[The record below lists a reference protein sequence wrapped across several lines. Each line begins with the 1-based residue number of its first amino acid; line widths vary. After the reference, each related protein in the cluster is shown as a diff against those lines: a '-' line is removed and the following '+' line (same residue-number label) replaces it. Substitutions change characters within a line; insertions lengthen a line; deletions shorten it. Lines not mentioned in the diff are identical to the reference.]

1 MKIEDFLSRL
11 EKVERSASGWKACCP
26 AHGDSNPSLSVSES
40 GGKILVHCHAGCEP
54 QAVVDAMGLK
64 MADLFTDDA
73 GHNSPPP
80 QDQGRDDGGEAER
93 AALGISDDKKDAV
106 ERIKA
111 EFSPDVPCVC
121 ADADGYCTGPCE
133 GSICCKCASYRPK
146 VSKKKSGGHG
156 KWVCDYDYTD
166 ESGNVIYKA
175 CRYVHPD
182 GRKDFMIKR
191 PDPESKFGWSFGL
204 KAAGIK
210 RVPYRLKNVVT
221 AAAKHRQIIVVEG
234 EKDVESVEK
243 ALGMVATCNVGGALK
258 WGYDW
263 PDDWIKWF
271 DGSSGIL
278 IIADNDPKE
287 KLDKKTG
294 KMRPHWRGQK
304 HAWDVRRQLLAAG
317 YGKPIKL
324 MVMPQVDGQANVK
337 DFTDWVEARKAAGLA
352 ADREAFAE
360 ALKGSGEWP
369 EEWEFDEATLA
380 AAAKDG
386 ARAEKSARAAISD
399 KPKDADAQ
407 AGGRFGRPVPRAPDA
422 KTQEYLVDFDI
433 GGGKTVKLKL
443 EYGWTPERIFA
454 YTIVVVSKACP
465 NGEIPKGVPVRIK
478 AWSAALWLLMRGSF
492 FWHNDYRDFAT
503 CMFLDRDKASC
514 KLMRVMSDEFYAF
527 IGKAAKLEDVDPKK
541 GDLSK
546 ILGLVKQI
554 SVSEDYAQGVTPG
567 NSWDRR
573 GNAVYISSGDTEMCR
588 IKGGKVE
595 MVQNGTDGVVFLR
608 GKTLAPWKLVKD
620 GVDPFASAKIFTGA
634 SFADKNGLMNVRL
647 WVMNLFASHATKPPL
662 LITGGAGSG
671 KTRMAKGIK
680 EILGMRQD
688 GALDLS
694 VQQIED
700 GDKGLDAFWAAVNDG
715 KLEVFDNFDTKVKW
729 ASDTLQNA
737 ATDGQTKRRTLY
749 TTFGVSILR
758 ANASIIL
765 TSNNP
770 IFSTEGNGGL
780 ADRLITIPLSLNR
793 SSSQDSELSREIAHN
808 RDRYLTWI
816 ARTVA
821 KVLEDSAPV
830 DASINRR
837 HPDYGEFSVKIG
849 RAIGAEKEVVDALGA
864 AEADKALLPLRNDGI
879 TKEIL
884 AVLQEGGW
892 RWSGTAGEL
901 SDRIIKRQ
909 GDDGDDK
916 TAQIFS
922 SRRVGKALN
931 RYLRQFSIIF
941 KMAEPRI
948 LSGKSIY
955 EFNGLTALGASVVD
969 LVDLEGQTAKSIEGA
984 DAHGFSGIGE
994 LNPPNPPEGDSRA
1007 RAGDTSLLEKENME
1021 NEIGEYDDLTF

>member
-11 EKVERSASGWKACCP
+11 EKVEQSGGGWIACCP
-26 AHGDSNPSLSVSES
+26 AHGDSNPSLSISES
-40 GGKILVHCHAGCEP
+40 GGKILVHCHAGCTA

-64 MADLFTDDA
+64 MADLFVDGGSRERSQSKDD
-73 GHNSPPP
+73 G
-80 QDQGRDDGGEAER
+80 GRADGGEAER
-93 AALGISDDKKDAV
+93 AALGTGELSIKPDD
-106 ERIKA
+106 
-111 EFSPDVPCVC
+111 
-121 ADADGYCTGPCE
+121 
-133 GSICCKCASYRPK
+133 GSGDRP
-146 VSKKKSGGHG
+146 KKKSGSHG

-166 ESGNVIYKA
+166 ESGTVIYKA
-175 CRYVHPD
+175 CRYVKPD
-182 GRKDFMIKR
+182 GEKTFMIKR
-191 PDPESKFGWSFGL
+191 PDPDSKFGWSYGL

-221 AAAKHRQIIVVEG
+221 ASEKHRQIIVVEG

-263 PDDWIKWF
+263 PEDWIKWF
-271 DGSSGIL
+271 QGSSGIL

-287 KLDKKTG
+287 KTDAKG
-294 KMRPHWRGQK
+294 KVHSHWRGQK

-465 NGEIPKGVPVRIK
+465 NGEIPKGVPARIK

-541 GDLSK
+541 GDLAK

-588 IKGGKVE
+588 IKGRKVE

-647 WVMNLFASHATKPPL
+647 WVLNLFASHATKPPL

-1007 RAGDTSLLEKENME
+1007 RG
-1021 NEIGEYDDLTF
+1021 

>member
-1 MKIEDFLSRL
+1 MRIEDFLSRL
-11 EKVERSASGWKACCP
+11 EKVERSGSGWVACCP
-26 AHGDSNPSLSVSES
+26 AHGDSNPSLSVSEHD
-40 GGKILVHCHAGCEP
+40 GKILVHCHAGCSA
-54 QAVVDAMGLK
+54 QAVVEAMGLK
-64 MADLFTDDA
+64 LRDLFTDDT
-73 GHNSPPP
+73 GRESNPP

-93 AALGISDDKKDAV
+93 AALGNGGLSIRPDDGST
-106 ERIKA
+106 A
-111 EFSPDVPCVC
+111 E
-121 ADADGYCTGPCE
+121 T
-133 GSICCKCASYRPK
+133 
-146 VSKKKSGGHG
+146 KKKSGSHG

-166 ESGNVIYKA
+166 ESGTVLYKA
-175 CRYVHPD
+175 SRYVTPD
-182 GRKDFMIKR
+182 GEKTFKIKR

-221 AAAKHRQIIVVEG
+221 ASAKHRQIIVVEG

-263 PDDWIKWF
+263 PEDWIKWF
-271 DGSSGIL
+271 RGSSGIL
-278 IIADNDPKE
+278 IIADDDPKE
-287 KLDKKTG
+287 KLDEKTG

-304 HAWDVRRQLLAAG
+304 HAWDVRRQLVAAG
-317 YGKPIKL
+317 YDKPIKL
-324 MVMPQVDGQANVK
+324 MVMPQVDGQAHVK
-337 DFTDWVEARKAAGLA
+337 DFTDWVEARRAAGLA
-352 ADREAFAE
+352 ADRAAFAE
-360 ALKGSGEWP
+360 ALKAAGEWP
-369 EEWEFDEATLA
+369 EEWEFDEAAIA

-386 ARAEKSARAAISD
+386 ARALKSARAAISD
-399 KPKDADAQ
+399 NPEDAGSP
-407 AGGRFGRPVPRAPDA
+407 AGGRFGRPAPRAPHTD
-422 KTQEYLVDFDI
+422 TREYLVDFDI
-433 GGGKTVKLKL
+433 GGGKKVKLRL

-454 YTIVVVSKACP
+454 YTIDVVSKACP
-465 NGEIPKGVPVRIK
+465 NSEIPKGVPARIK

-514 KLMRVMSDEFYAF
+514 RLMRVMSDEFFAF
-527 IGKAAKLEDVDPKK
+527 VGKAAKLEDVDPKK
-541 GDLSK
+541 GDLAK

-554 SVSEDYAQGVTPG
+554 AVSDEYAQGVTPG

-573 GNAVYISSGDTEMCR
+573 GKAVYISSGDTEMCR
-588 IKGGKVE
+588 IKAGKVE

-608 GKTLAPWKLVKD
+608 GKTLAPWKLVGE

-647 WVMNLFASHATKPPL
+647 WVLNLFASHATKPPL

-700 GDKGLDAFWAAVNDG
+700 GDKGLDAFWATVNDG

-729 ASDTLQNA
+729 ASDTLQTA

-793 SSSQDSELSREIAHN
+793 STSQDAELSREIALN
-808 RDRYLTWI
+808 RDQYLTWI
-816 ARTVA
+816 ARTIA
-821 KVLEDSAPV
+821 KVLEDSGPV

-849 RAIGAEKEVVDALGA
+849 RAIGAEKEVIEALGA

-884 AVLQEGGW
+884 AVLEEGGW
-892 RWSGTAGEL
+892 RWSGTSGEL
-901 SDRIIKRQ
+901 SAKIIDRQ

-931 RYLRQFSIIF
+931 KYLRQFSIIF

-955 EFNGLTALGASVVD
+955 EFNGLTALGESVVG
-969 LVDLEGQTAKSIEGA
+969 LVDLDAQNGKTVGGA
-984 DAHGFSGIGE
+984 DAHEFRGIGE

-1007 RAGDTSLLEKENME
+1007 RAGDTPLLEKENME
-1021 NEIGEYDDLTF
+1021 NEIGDYDDLTF

>member
-11 EKVERSASGWKACCP
+11 EKVEQSGGGWIACCP
-26 AHGDSNPSLSVSES
+26 AHGDSNPSLSISES
-40 GGKILVHCHAGCEP
+40 GGKILVHCHAGCTA

-64 MADLFTDDA
+64 MADLFVDGGSRERSQSKDD
-73 GHNSPPP
+73 G
-80 QDQGRDDGGEAER
+80 GRADGGEAER
-93 AALGISDDKKDAV
+93 AALGTGELSIKPDD
-106 ERIKA
+106 
-111 EFSPDVPCVC
+111 
-121 ADADGYCTGPCE
+121 
-133 GSICCKCASYRPK
+133 GSGDRP
-146 VSKKKSGGHG
+146 KKKSGSHG

-166 ESGNVIYKA
+166 ESGTVIYKA
-175 CRYVHPD
+175 CRYVKPD
-182 GRKDFMIKR
+182 GEKTFMIKR
-191 PDPESKFGWSFGL
+191 PDPDSKFGWSYGL

-221 AAAKHRQIIVVEG
+221 ASEKHRQIIVVEG

-263 PDDWIKWF
+263 PEDWIKWF
-271 DGSSGIL
+271 QGSSGIL

-287 KLDKKTG
+287 KTDAKG
-294 KMRPHWRGQK
+294 KVHSHWRGQK

-465 NGEIPKGVPVRIK
+465 NGEIPKGVPARIK

-492 FWHNDYRDFAT
+492 FWHNDYSDFAT

-541 GDLSK
+541 GDLAK

-588 IKGGKVE
+588 IKGRKVE

-647 WVMNLFASHATKPPL
+647 WVLNLFASHATKPPL

-1007 RAGDTSLLEKENME
+1007 RG
-1021 NEIGEYDDLTF
+1021 

>member
-1 MKIEDFLSRL
+1 MTIEDFLSRL
-11 EKVERSASGWKACCP
+11 EKVEQSGSGWVACCP
-26 AHGDSNPSLSVSES
+26 AHGDSNPSLSVNES
-40 GGKILVHCHAGCEP
+40 GGKILVHCHAGCSA

-64 MADLFTDDA
+64 MADLFVDA
-73 GHNSPPP
+73 APFQARSN
-80 QDQGRDDGGEAER
+80 GGEAER
-93 AALGISDDKKDAV
+93 AALGTV
-106 ERIKA
+106 EGGAK
-111 EFSPDVPCVC
+111 P
-121 ADADGYCTGPCE
+121 
-133 GSICCKCASYRPK
+133 
-146 VSKKKSGGHG
+146 KKKSGSHG

-166 ESGNVIYKA
+166 EAGTILYKA
-175 CRYVHPD
+175 CRYVKPD
-182 GRKDFMIKR
+182 GEKTFMIKR
-191 PDPESKFGWSFGL
+191 PDAESKFGWSYGL

-210 RVPYRLKNVVT
+210 RVPYRLKNVVM
-221 AAAKHRQIIVVEG
+221 ASAKHRQIIVVEG

-243 ALGMVATCNVGGALK
+243 ALGMVATCNVGGAMK

-263 PDDWIKWF
+263 PDDWVKWF
-271 DGSSGIL
+271 MGSSGIL
-278 IIADNDPKE
+278 IIADDDPKE
-287 KLDKKTG
+287 KTDG
-294 KMRPHWRGQK
+294 KGKVHSHWRGQK

-317 YGKPIKL
+317 YDAPIKL
-324 MVMPQVDGQANVK
+324 MVMPQVEGQAHVK
-337 DFTDWVEARKAAGLA
+337 DFTDWVEARTAAGLK

-360 ALKGSGEWP
+360 ALAAAGEWP
-369 EEWEFDEATLA
+369 AEWEFDDDALA

-386 ARAEKSARAAISD
+386 ARDEKIARAASSD
-399 KPKDADAQ
+399 NPKDGGAA
-407 AGGRFGRPVPRAPDA
+407 AGRFGRPSPRASGSEA
-422 KTQEYLVDFDI
+422 QEYLVDFDI
-433 GGGKTVKLKL
+433 GGGKKVKLRL

-527 IGKAAKLEDVDPKK
+527 VGKAAKLEDVDPKK
-541 GDLSK
+541 GDLAK

-554 SVSEDYAQGVTPG
+554 SVSDEYARGVTPG

-573 GNAVYISSGDTEMCR
+573 GDAVYISSGDTEMCR

-608 GKTLAPWKLVKD
+608 GKTLAPWRLVGD
-620 GVDPFASAKIFTGA
+620 GLDPFASAKIFTGA

-647 WVMNLFASHATKPPL
+647 WVLNLFASHATKPPL

-700 GDKGLDAFWAAVNDG
+700 GDKGLDAFWATVNDG

-729 ASDTLQNA
+729 ASDTLQTA

-749 TTFGVSILR
+749 TTFGVSILK

-793 SSSQDSELSREIAHN
+793 STSQDVELSREIARN
-808 RDRYLTWI
+808 RDRYLSWI

-821 KVLEDSAPV
+821 KVLDDSVPV

-837 HPDYGEFSVKIG
+837 HPDYGAFSVKIG
-849 RAIGAEKEVVDALGA
+849 RAIGAETAVVEALGA
-864 AEADKALLPLRNDGI
+864 AEADKALLPLRNDAI
-879 TKEIL
+879 TREIL

-892 RWSGTAGEL
+892 RWSGTSGEL
-901 SDRIIKRQ
+901 SQRIIARQ

-931 RYLRQFSIIF
+931 RYMRQFAIIF

-948 LSGKSIY
+948 SAGKSVY
-955 EFNGLTALGASVVD
+955 EFNGLTPLGASVVD
-969 LVDLEGQTAKSIEGA
+969 LVGLDGQSAKTVGGA
-984 DAHGFSGIGE
+984 DAHGFME
-994 LNPPNPPEGDSRA
+994 NATPNPPNPPEGDSRA
-1007 RAGDTSLLEKENME
+1007 RADVTSPLKEEKEE
-1021 NEIGEYDDLTF
+1021 YEIGDYDDLTF